1 MTPAEV
7 QTAMETL
14 GWGPVKTARALGLPY
29 RTFVDAQNGTRQ
41 GGLHPSAALLLHLA
55 TRFPAVRAELERM
68 AGE

>member
-1 MTPAEV
+1 MTPPEIRA
-7 QTAMETL
+7 ARETL
-14 GWGPVKTARALGLPY
+14 GWGPVRTARALGLPY